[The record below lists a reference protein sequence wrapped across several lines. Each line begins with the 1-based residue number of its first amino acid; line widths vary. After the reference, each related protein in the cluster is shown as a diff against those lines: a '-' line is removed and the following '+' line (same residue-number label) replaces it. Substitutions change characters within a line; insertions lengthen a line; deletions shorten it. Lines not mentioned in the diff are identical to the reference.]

1 MSRFYEQ
8 KYKGWSDSNLHKP
21 FLYCIQTSEEEEPL
35 YPSRLSLPIFSIT
48 HQCTPF
54 KKTLS
59 NYCLCG
65 RQYDG
70 RMRPLRIQIEE
81 ALAEDKQ
88 TALIQHLNLST
99 SALEALVQ
107 YGQSLQVSQL
117 AACRVLNISHLL
129 AFPQSYSIN
138 FESDTTHLS
147 MHLQQLEE
155 QKKNKL
161 IVLQDLMEHCSKH
174 VTLSRHFNELMNN
187 HCNRKKDFHTA
198 TKNFKNFL
206 NNFTLSVSQMQ
217 KLHQQYD
224 TILNSYQQSRCM
236 LDLELPKVISTRLMA
251 LYEGFEKIKT
261 VCNNTTDDNEILALF
276 KLIGERLYTKS
287 SNT

>member
-1 MSRFYEQ
+1 MSYHKLNALNVPFQYFY
-8 KYKGWSDSNLHKP
+8 KKSNCLKCQEFENVREKFELH
-21 FLYCIQTSEEEEPL
+21 LT
-35 YPSRLSLPIFSIT
+35 
-48 HQCTPF
+48 
-54 KKTLS
+54 
-59 NYCLCG
+59 G
-65 RQYDG
+65 
-70 RMRPLRIQIEE
+70 IQIEE

-99 SALEALVQ
+99 NALEALVQ

-138 FESDTTHLS
+138 SESDTTHLS
-147 MHLQQLEE
+147 MHLHQLEE
-155 QKKNKL
+155 QTENKL

-174 VTLSRHFNELMNN
+174 IVLSRHFNELMNN
-187 HCNRKKDFHTA
+187 HCMRKKDFHTA

-206 NNFTLSVSQMQ
+206 NNFTLSISQIQ

-224 TILNSYQQSRCM
+224 TILNNYQQSRCI
-236 LDLELPKVISTRLMA
+236 LDLELPKMISTRSMA

-261 VCNNTTDDNEILALF
+261 FCNNTADDNEIVALF
-276 KLIGERLYTKS
+276 KLIGDKLYTKGLNAVTISQLEDS
-287 SNT
+287 SKSKLCQKCKINHVDDK